1 MKNTLFNRSCKKLII
16 YVDSWVLKKVLQK
29 VNAKEDFVNIN

>member
-1 MKNTLFNRSCKKLII
+1 MKNKFFNRSCKKLII
-16 YVDSWVLKKVLQK
+16 YVDLWVLKKVLQK